1 MIIQTALNEGGYS
14 VWIDTAG
21 IRAGQKWRTE
31 IAHGIHV
38 MIAYSLAGQT
48 LLTRGSGL
56 HKIIHCIPVIIILC
70 MCVYVGLST
79 DNICDDSSCN
89 QFPVLP

>member
-1 MIIQTALNEGGYS
+1 MLQRALNEGGYS

-38 MIAYSLAGQT
+38 TTLTYAYTLSFISPSLFYLPAIQDCGVFVFIMT
-48 LLTRGSGL
+48 PR
-56 HKIIHCIPVIIILC
+56 
-70 MCVYVGLST
+70 ST
-79 DNICDDSSCN
+79 NSQYCHDE
-89 QFPVLP
+89 V